1 MSNLIIRSVQIVD
14 PGHEFDGRQCDVLI
28 ENGLITRIESHLE
41 LKADTEVNA
50 SGAVMTTGW
59 VDVLSH
65 CGEPGEE
72 WKEDVNSL
80 ARAAQAGGFTH
91 IASFCGQHPLPD
103 HAGAITALI
112 NKAAGL
118 PVHLLPLGC
127 ITAGASGVDMA
138 ELYDM
143 ASAGAAGFTDADKP
157 LNDQGLWTRVLE
169 YSRDLGK
176 PVYHFPYDKSLAPGG
191 RMHEGAV
198 STSLGLKGIPS
209 ISESN
214 PLQQFL
220 NIAGWLGAPARVVRV
235 SSAAGVE
242 ALRTA
247 RAAGVDVKAAVP
259 VYNLLFTDNDLA
271 QFDENHKVL
280 PPYRTEKDRAALW
293 QALTDGTIDA
303 VMSNHQPQDTESKA
317 VEFEYAAW
325 GASAVQTV
333 LNAMLMAGKP
343 DVRLIATALSSGPR
357 RFLGL
362 KQVSI
367 AVGQPADLTIFSTT
381 GEWTFTSAAN
391 FSKGVNHP
399 LLNQTL
405 KGKVLGTV
413 VSGQWHQN
421 PAFNTQTA

>member
-1 MSNLIIRSVQIVD
+1 
-14 PGHEFDGRQCDVLI
+14 
-28 ENGLITRIESHLE
+28 
-41 LKADTEVNA
+41 
-50 SGAVMTTGW
+50 
-59 VDVLSH
+59 
-65 CGEPGEE
+65 
-72 WKEDVNSL
+72 
-80 ARAAQAGGFTH
+80 
-91 IASFCGQHPLPD
+91 
-103 HAGAITALI
+103 
-112 NKAAGL
+112 
-118 PVHLLPLGC
+118 
-127 ITAGASGVDMA
+127 
-138 ELYDM
+138 
-143 ASAGAAGFTDADKP
+143 
-157 LNDQGLWTRVLE
+157 
-169 YSRDLGK
+169 
-176 PVYHFPYDKSLAPGG
+176 
-191 RMHEGAV
+191 MHEGAV

-247 RAAGVDVKAAVP
+247 KAAGVDVKAAVP

-325 GASAVQTV
+325 GASSVQTV

-362 KQVSI
+362 KPASI